1 MIRLDGVELRRGGTR
16 VLGDA
21 NLAIRRRWKVG
32 VVGANGAGKS
42 SLFALLLGEL
52 EPDRGEVELPA
63 GIAVATVAQ
72 EAPGGDVPLIDYV
85 VSGDPR
91 IAAIRARLAD
101 AGARGDAA
109 AEAAAHAD
117 LEAVHGYAAEAA
129 ASRVLRGLGF
139 APDDG
144 PRRLDT
150 LSGGWRMRAALAR
163 TLVTP
168 SDLLLLDEPTNHLD
182 LDAVVWLEGWLRRYA
197 GTLLLISHD
206 REFLDPVVDH
216 VALVIGGRIS
226 LYTGNYSAFER
237 LRAVEIAHSRRAA
250 DRQRRERARVQ
261 AFVDRFRYKASKA
274 RQAQSRLKALE
285 RMQAVAPVPVER
297 RFAFEFLEPERSPR
311 PVVKLEAASFGYG
324 GPHVLHEV
332 SMALA
337 PGDRVALLGANGMGK
352 STLMRGMAG
361 RIAPGAGAVE
371 RSPDAKVGY
380 FAQHRLDQL
389 DPHRTPLELA
399 RAAAP
404 GMREQ
409 EMRDFLGGF
418 GFGAAPA
425 TSHVAPLSGGEKTR
439 LALALL
445 VLERP
450 NLLLLD
456 EPTNH
461 LDLDMRQ
468 ALALALQSYSGA
480 LVLVSHDR
488 HLLRLVS
495 DSLWL
500 VAGARAAPFE
510 GDLDD
515 YRRWLSERPAVMF
528 VRDEAA
534 GSRPS
539 GTVSAGGPG
548 MAAGSP
554 PSGTVAT
561 GGAGMAAG
569 SPPSGTVATGGA
581 GTAAGS
587 RPSGTVSAGGPGM
600 AAGSPPSGTVATGG
614 AGMAVRAAGECLPP
628 PGADPFGGPP
638 LTGDPRSG
646 RVTPSGAA
654 TAPDRRER
662 RRLAAAERRRI
673 APLRREIDSLER
685 RLAALGEE
693 RASIEATL
701 ADAAVYDEAQ
711 RTWLRGLLVRRG
723 RLDAEIAEVESLWLE
738 KSEQLDAVHGSAA
751 GPPPGAE
758 QHGRDDQM

>member
-1 MIRLDGVELRRGGTR
+1 MIRLDGVELRRGGAR

-216 VALVIGGRIS
+216 VALVIDGRVS

-324 GPHVLHEV
+324 GHTVLHEV

-337 PGDRVALLGANGMGK
+337 PGDRVALLGANGTGK
-352 STLMRGMAG
+352 STLMRGIAG

-371 RSPDAKVGY
+371 RSPDAKIGY

-404 GMREQ
+404 GVREQ

-468 ALALALQSYSGA
+468 SLALALQSYSGA

-500 VAGARAAPFE
+500 VAGARTAPFE

-515 YRRWLSERPAVMF
+515 YRRWLSERPAAARS
-528 VRDEAA
+528 RDMAA

-539 GTVSAGGPG
+539 GTEAESGSDKMAGSRLSDTVAGGGRDKMAGSSPSDTV
-548 MAAGSP
+548 AAGSP
-554 PSGTVAT
+554 DTVKESRSPDVVAT
-561 GGAGMAAG
+561 GGR
-569 SPPSGTVATGGA
+569 GT
-581 GTAAGS
+581 TA
-587 RPSGTVSAGGPGM
+587 RAGGERLPP
-600 AAGSPPSGTVATGG
+600 AGADLLDGP
-614 AGMAVRAAGECLPP
+614 PP
-628 PGADPFGGPP
+628 PGES
-638 LTGDPRSG
+638 RSG
-646 RVTPSGAA
+646 GMTPADAA
-654 TAPDRRER
+654 APDRRER
-662 RRLAAAERRRI
+662 RRLAAEERRRI
-673 APLRREIDSLER
+673 APLRREIDLLER

-701 ADAAVYDEAQ
+701 ADTAVYDEAQ
-711 RTWLRGLLVRRG
+711 RPWLRGLLVRRG
-723 RLDAEIAEVESLWLE
+723 QLDAEIAEVESLWLE

-751 GPPPGAE
+751 EPPPGAE
-758 QHGRDDQM
+758 QYGRDDQM

>member
-1 MIRLDGVELRRGGTR
+1 MIRLDGVELRRGGAR

-21 NLAIRRRWKVG
+21 SLVVRRRWKVG

-42 SLFALLLGEL
+42 SLLALLLGEL
-52 EPDRGEVELPA
+52 DPDRGEVELPA

-72 EAPGGDVPLIDYV
+72 EAPGGDIPLIDYV

-297 RFAFEFLEPERSPR
+297 RFAFEFIEPERSPR
-311 PVVKLEAASFGYG
+311 PVVKLEAASFGYCG
-324 GPHVLHEV
+324 RPVLHEV

-337 PGDRVALLGANGMGK
+337 PGDRVALLGANGAGK
-352 STLMRGMAG
+352 STLMRGIAG

-371 RSPDAKVGY
+371 RSPYTKVGY

-404 GMREQ
+404 GVREQ

-425 TSHVAPLSGGEKTR
+425 TSRVAPLSGGEKTR

-468 ALALALQSYSGA
+468 ALALALQSFSGA

-500 VAGARAAPFE
+500 VADGCAAPFE

-515 YRRWLSERPAVMF
+515 YRRWLSERPAAARG
-528 VRDEAA
+528 RDMAT

-539 GTVSAGGPG
+539 GTEAESGSDKASGSSLSDTVAGGGPDTVKESR
-548 MAAGSP
+548 SP
-554 PSGTVAT
+554 DMVAT
-561 GGAGMAAG
+561 VGR
-569 SPPSGTVATGGA
+569 
-581 GTAAGS
+581 GTAA
-587 RPSGTVSAGGPGM
+587 RAGGERL
-600 AAGSPPSGTVATGG
+600 PPVG
-614 AGMAVRAAGECLPP
+614 ADLLDGPPP
-628 PGADPFGGPP
+628 PGES
-638 LTGDPRSG
+638 RSG
-646 RVTPSGAA
+646 GVTPADAA
-654 TAPDRRER
+654 APDRRER
-662 RRLAAAERRRI
+662 RRLAAEERRRI
-673 APLRREIDSLER
+673 APLRREIDLLER
-685 RLAALGEE
+685 RLATLEDE
-693 RASIEATL
+693 RTSIESAL
-701 ADAAVYDEAQ
+701 ADVTVYDDAQ
-711 RTWLRGLLVRRG
+711 RPRLCALLVRRG

-751 GPPPGAE
+751 GSPPGAE

>member
-1 MIRLDGVELRRGGTR
+1 MIRLDGVELRRGGAR

-21 NLAIRRRWKVG
+21 SLAIRRRWKVG

-42 SLFALLLGEL
+42 SLLALLLGEL

-63 GIAVATVAQ
+63 GIATATVAQ

-85 VSGDPR
+85 VCGDPR

-163 TLVTP
+163 TLAAP

-216 VALVIGGRIS
+216 VALVAGGRVS
-226 LYTGNYSAFER
+226 LYTGSYSAFER
-237 LRAVEIAHSRRAA
+237 LRAVELEHSRRAA
-250 DRQRRERARVQ
+250 DRQRRERARVR

-285 RMQAVAPVPVER
+285 RMEAVAPVPVER

-324 GPHVLHEV
+324 GHTVLHEV

-337 PGDRVALLGANGMGK
+337 PGDRVALLGANGAGK

-361 RIAPGAGAVE
+361 RLAPTAGAVE
-371 RSPDAKVGY
+371 RSPYTKVGY

-418 GFGAAPA
+418 GFGADPA
-425 TSHVAPLSGGEKTR
+425 TSRIAPLSGGEKTR

-445 VLERP
+445 ILERP

-468 ALALALQSYSGA
+468 SLALALQSYSGA

-500 VAGARAAPFE
+500 VAGGRAAPFG

-515 YRRWLSERPAVMF
+515 YRCWLSERPAAARG
-528 VRDEAA
+528 RDMMA
-534 GSRPS
+534 GPRPS
-539 GTVSAGGPG
+539 GTAAGGGPG
-548 MAAGSP
+548 KVSGSSPSDTVAAGGRDAAAGSCP
-554 PSGTVAT
+554 SSGTMTADGSGKGPGSSPSGTVAA
-561 GGAGMAAG
+561 GGRDEAEGLH
-569 SPPSGTVATGGA
+569 PSDTVAPGGWDK
-581 GTAAGS
+581 AA
-587 RPSGTVSAGGPGM
+587 
-600 AAGSPPSGTVATGG
+600 
-614 AGMAVRAAGECLPP
+614 RAAGERLPPAGTDPFDGPPP
-628 PGADPFGGPP
+628 PGE
-638 LTGDPRSG
+638 PRSG
-646 RVTPSGAA
+646 GVTPADA
-654 TAPDRRER
+654 TAAPDRRER
-662 RRLAAAERRRI
+662 RRLAAEERRRI
-673 APLRREIDSLER
+673 APLRREIDLLER
-685 RLAALGEE
+685 RLAALGDE
-693 RASIEATL
+693 RAFIESAL
-701 ADAAVYDEAQ
+701 ADAAVYDDAQ
-711 RTWLRGLLVRRG
+711 RPRLRTLLVRRG

-738 KSEQLDAVHGSAA
+738 RSEQLDAMRGLAVGASR
-751 GPPPGAE
+751 GAE
-758 QHGRDDQM
+758 

>member
-1 MIRLDGVELRRGGTR
+1 MIRLDGVELRRGGAR

-21 NLAIRRRWKVG
+21 SLAIRRRWKVG

-42 SLFALLLGEL
+42 SLLALLLGEL

-85 VSGDPR
+85 VCGDPR
-91 IAAIRARLAD
+91 IAAIRTRLAD

-163 TLVTP
+163 TLASP

-216 VALVIGGRIS
+216 VALVAGGRIS
-226 LYTGNYSAFER
+226 LYTGSYSAFER
-237 LRAVEIAHSRRAA
+237 LRAVELEHSRRAA
-250 DRQRRERARVQ
+250 DRQRRERARVR

-285 RMQAVAPVPVER
+285 RMEAVAPVPVER

-324 GPHVLHEV
+324 GHTVLREV

-337 PGDRVALLGANGMGK
+337 PGDRVALLGANGAGK

-361 RIAPGAGAVE
+361 RLAPTAGAVE
-371 RSPDAKVGY
+371 RSPYTKVGY

-418 GFGAAPA
+418 GFGADPA
-425 TSHVAPLSGGEKTR
+425 TSRVAPLSGGEKTR

-445 VLERP
+445 ILERP

-468 ALALALQSYSGA
+468 SLALALLSYSGA

-495 DSLWL
+495 DSLRL

-515 YRRWLSERPAVMF
+515 YRRWLSERPAAARG
-528 VRDEAA
+528 RDVAT
-534 GSRPS
+534 GPRPS
-539 GTVSAGGPG
+539 GTMMGGGPG
-548 MAAGSP
+548 KVPGSS
-554 PSGTVAT
+554 PSDTVAAC
-561 GGAGMAAG
+561 GPDVMAGVR
-569 SPPSGTVATGGA
+569 PSDTVAPGGRDK
-581 GTAAGS
+581 AA
-587 RPSGTVSAGGPGM
+587 
-600 AAGSPPSGTVATGG
+600 
-614 AGMAVRAAGECLPP
+614 RAAGERPP
-628 PGADPFGGPP
+628 PAGTDPFDGPSP
-638 LTGDPRSG
+638 PGEPRSG
-646 RVTPSGAA
+646 GVTQAGAA
-654 TAPDRRER
+654 APDRRER
-662 RRLAAAERRRI
+662 RRLAAEERRRI
-673 APLRREIDSLER
+673 APLRREVDSLER
-685 RLAALGEE
+685 RLAALGDE
-693 RASIEATL
+693 RTSIESAL
-701 ADAAVYDEAQ
+701 ADAAVYDDAQ
-711 RTWLRGLLVRRG
+711 RPRLRALLVRRG
-723 RLDAEIAEVESLWLE
+723 RLDTEIAEAESLWLE
-738 KSEQLDAVHGSAA
+738 RSGQLDAMRGL
-751 GPPPGAE
+751 GKTTIRE
-758 QHGRDDQM
+758 

>member
-1 MIRLDGVELRRGGTR
+1 MIRLDGVELRRGGAR

-21 NLAIRRRWKVG
+21 SLVVRRRWKVG

-42 SLFALLLGEL
+42 SLLALLLGEL

-63 GIAVATVAQ
+63 GVTVATVAQ
-72 EAPGGDVPLIDYV
+72 EAPGGDIPLIDYV
-85 VSGDPR
+85 VCGDPR

-117 LEAVHGYAAEAA
+117 LEAVHGYAAEAGA
-129 ASRVLRGLGF
+129 NRILRGLGF

-163 TLVTP
+163 TLAAP

-216 VALVIGGRIS
+216 VALVAGGRIA
-226 LYTGNYSAFER
+226 LYTGDYSAFER
-237 LRAVEIAHSRRAA
+237 LRAVEIEHSRRAA
-250 DRQRRERARVQ
+250 DRQRRERARIQ

-274 RQAQSRLKALE
+274 RQAQSRIKALE
-285 RMQAVAPVPVER
+285 RMRAVAPVPVER
-297 RFAFEFLEPERSPR
+297 RFAFDFLEPERSPR

-324 GPHVLHEV
+324 GHPVLREV
-332 SMALA
+332 SMTLA
-337 PGDRVALLGANGMGK
+337 PGDRVALLGANGTGK
-352 STLMRGMAG
+352 STLMRGVAG

-371 RSPDAKVGY
+371 RSPDAKIGY

-425 TSHVAPLSGGEKTR
+425 TSRIAPLSGGEKTR

-500 VAGARAAPFE
+500 VAGARAAPFA

-515 YRRWLSERPAVMF
+515 YRRWLSERPSG
-528 VRDEAA
+528 EPQLPA
-534 GSRPS
+534 GSRSSAETRSIAES
-539 GTVSAGGPG
+539 GSPAE
-548 MAAGSP
+548 P
-554 PSGTVAT
+554 PSG
-561 GGAGMAAG
+561 GKPAAPDRPG
-569 SPPSGTVATGGA
+569 RRPP
-581 GTAAGS
+581 AGS
-587 RPSGTVSAGGPGM
+587 RSPAGARLGGE
-600 AAGSPPSGTVATGG
+600 AAS
-614 AGMAVRAAGECLPP
+614 
-628 PGADPFGGPP
+628 
-638 LTGDPRSG
+638 
-646 RVTPSGAA
+646 
-654 TAPDRRER
+654 PDRRER

-673 APLRREIDSLER
+673 APLRRELESLER
-685 RLAALGEE
+685 RLATLADE
-693 RASIEATL
+693 RASIESTL
-701 ADAAVYDEAQ
+701 ADGAVYGDAE
-711 RTWLRGLLVRRG
+711 RPRLRALLVRRG
-723 RLDAEIAEVESLWLE
+723 RLDAEIADAESLWLE
-738 KSEQLDAVHGSAA
+738 KSEQLDAMHGPAA
-751 GPPPGAE
+751 GEPPGASPRE
-758 QHGRDDQM
+758 SRGAE

>member
-1 MIRLDGVELRRGGTR
+1 M
-16 VLGDA
+16 LGDA
-21 NLAIRRRWKVG
+21 SLVVRRRWKVG

-42 SLFALLLGEL
+42 SLLALLLGEL

-63 GIAVATVAQ
+63 GVTVATVAQ

-85 VSGDPR
+85 VCGDPR

-129 ASRVLRGLGF
+129 ANRILRGLGF

-163 TLVTP
+163 TLAAP

-216 VALVIGGRIS
+216 VALVAGGRIA
-226 LYTGNYSAFER
+226 LYTGDYSAFER
-237 LRAVEIAHSRRAA
+237 LRAVEIEHSRRAA
-250 DRQRRERARVQ
+250 DRQRRERARIQ

-285 RMQAVAPVPVER
+285 RMRAVAPVPVER
-297 RFAFEFLEPERSPR
+297 RFVFDFLEPERSPR
-311 PVVKLEAASFGYG
+311 PVVKLEGASFGYG
-324 GPHVLHEV
+324 GHPVLREV

-337 PGDRVALLGANGMGK
+337 PGDRVALLGANGAGK
-352 STLMRGMAG
+352 STLMRGVAG

-371 RSPDAKVGY
+371 RSPDAKIGY
-380 FAQHRLDQL
+380 FAQHRIDQL

-404 GMREQ
+404 RMREQ

-418 GFGAAPA
+418 GFGAVPA
-425 TSHVAPLSGGEKTR
+425 TSRIAPLSGGEKTR

-500 VAGARAAPFE
+500 VAGARAAPFA

-515 YRRWLSERPAVMF
+515 YRRWLAERPAAARG
-528 VRDEAA
+528 RDAAA

-539 GTVSAGGPG
+539 GTVAVGGSG
-548 MAAGSP
+548 KVAGSGP
-554 PSGTVAT
+554 SDTVAASGPDKVGVSRSSGTVAA
-561 GGAGMAAG
+561 GAGA
-569 SPPSGTVATGGA
+569 
-581 GTAAGS
+581 
-587 RPSGTVSAGGPGM
+587 
-600 AAGSPPSGTVATGG
+600 
-614 AGMAVRAAGECLPP
+614 
-628 PGADPFGGPP
+628 
-638 LTGDPRSG
+638 
-646 RVTPSGAA
+646 
-654 TAPDRRER
+654 APDRRER
-662 RRLAAAERRRI
+662 RRLAAEERRRI

-701 ADAAVYDEAQ
+701 ADAAVYDDAERPRLHA
-711 RTWLRGLLVRRG
+711 LIVRRG
-723 RLDAEIAEVESLWLE
+723 RLHAEIAEVESLWLE
-738 KSEQLDAVHGSAA
+738 RSEQLDAMHGAT
-751 GPPPGAE
+751 PGAAPGME
-758 QHGRDDQM
+758 

>member
-1 MIRLDGVELRRGGTR
+1 MIRLDGVELRRGGAR

-21 NLAIRRRWKVG
+21 SLAIRRRWKVG

-42 SLFALLLGEL
+42 SLIALLLGEL
-52 EPDRGEVELPA
+52 EPDRGEVDLPA
-63 GIAVATVAQ
+63 GIAMATVAQ
-72 EAPGGDVPLIDYV
+72 EAPGGNVPLIDYV
-85 VSGDPR
+85 VCGDPR

-216 VALVIGGRIS
+216 VALVAGGRIS

-237 LRAVEIAHSRRAA
+237 LRTVELEHSRRAA
-250 DRQRRERARVQ
+250 DRQRRERARVR

-285 RMQAVAPVPVER
+285 RMEAVAPVPVER

-324 GPHVLHEV
+324 GHTVLHEV

-337 PGDRVALLGANGMGK
+337 PGDRVALLGANGAGK

-361 RIAPGAGAVE
+361 RLAPAAGTVE
-371 RSPDAKVGY
+371 RSSYTKVGY

-425 TSHVAPLSGGEKTR
+425 TSRIAPLSGGEKTR

-445 VLERP
+445 ILERP

-468 ALALALQSYSGA
+468 SLALALQSYSGA

-495 DSLWL
+495 DSLRL
-500 VAGARAAPFE
+500 VANARAEPFE

-515 YRRWLSERPAVMF
+515 YRRWLSERPAAARS
-528 VRDEAA
+528 RDVAA

-539 GTVSAGGPG
+539 GTAAGGGPG
-548 MAAGSP
+548 KVSGSS
-554 PSGTVAT
+554 PSDTVAAC
-561 GGAGMAAG
+561 GPDVMAGVR
-569 SPPSGTVATGGA
+569 PSDTVAPGGR
-581 GTAAGS
+581 GKAA
-587 RPSGTVSAGGPGM
+587 
-600 AAGSPPSGTVATGG
+600 
-614 AGMAVRAAGECLPP
+614 RAAGERPSPAGTDPFDGPSP
-628 PGADPFGGPP
+628 PGE
-638 LTGDPRSG
+638 PRSG
-646 RVTPSGAA
+646 GVTPTGAA
-654 TAPDRRER
+654 APDRRER
-662 RRLAAAERRRI
+662 RRLAAEERRRI
-673 APLRREIDSLER
+673 APLRREVDSLER
-685 RLAALGEE
+685 RLAALGDE
-693 RASIEATL
+693 RASIESAL
-701 ADAAVYDEAQ
+701 ADAAVYDDAQ
-711 RTWLRGLLVRRG
+711 RPRLRALLVRRG
-723 RLDAEIAEVESLWLE
+723 RLDAEIAEAESLWLE
-738 KSEQLDAVHGSAA
+738 RSGQLDAMRGLTA
-751 GPPPGAE
+751 GASRGTE
-758 QHGRDDQM
+758 

>member
-1 MIRLDGVELRRGGTR
+1 MIRLDGVELRRGGAR

-21 NLAIRRRWKVG
+21 SLAIRRRWKVG

-42 SLFALLLGEL
+42 SLLALLLGEL

-85 VSGDPR
+85 VCGDPR

-163 TLVTP
+163 TLASP

-216 VALVIGGRIS
+216 VALVAGGRIS
-226 LYTGNYSAFER
+226 LYTGSYSAFER
-237 LRAVEIAHSRRAA
+237 LRAVELEHSRRAA
-250 DRQRRERARVQ
+250 DRQRRERARVR

-285 RMQAVAPVPVER
+285 RMEAVAPVPVER

-324 GPHVLHEV
+324 GHTVLREV

-337 PGDRVALLGANGMGK
+337 PGDRVALLGANGAGK

-361 RIAPGAGAVE
+361 RLAPAAGAVE
-371 RSPDAKVGY
+371 RSPYTKVGY

-418 GFGAAPA
+418 GFGADAGDEPRRAAVRRREDPPRAGAADPGASQPAPPRRA
-425 TSHVAPLSGGEKTR
+425 DEPSRPRHAPIPRAGVAVVLRRARPGLPRPPPVAAGERFPPARRGRARRALRGRSRRLPALAVGASRGGAQPGRGGGITSFGHGGGGRPGQGVGIEPFGHGGGGRSGHVMAGVRPSDTVAPGGRDK
-439 LALALL
+439 
-445 VLERP
+445 
-450 NLLLLD
+450 
-456 EPTNH
+456 
-461 LDLDMRQ
+461 
-468 ALALALQSYSGA
+468 
-480 LVLVSHDR
+480 
-488 HLLRLVS
+488 
-495 DSLWL
+495 
-500 VAGARAAPFE
+500 AA
-510 GDLDD
+510 
-515 YRRWLSERPAVMF
+515 
-528 VRDEAA
+528 
-534 GSRPS
+534 
-539 GTVSAGGPG
+539 
-548 MAAGSP
+548 
-554 PSGTVAT
+554 
-561 GGAGMAAG
+561 
-569 SPPSGTVATGGA
+569 
-581 GTAAGS
+581 
-587 RPSGTVSAGGPGM
+587 
-600 AAGSPPSGTVATGG
+600 
-614 AGMAVRAAGECLPP
+614 RAAGERPSPAGTDPFDGPSP
-628 PGADPFGGPP
+628 PGGS
-638 LTGDPRSG
+638 RSG
-646 RVTPSGAA
+646 GVTPAGAA
-654 TAPDRRER
+654 APDRRER
-662 RRLAAAERRRI
+662 RRLAAEERRRI
-673 APLRREIDSLER
+673 APLRREVDSLER
-685 RLAALGEE
+685 RLAALGDE
-693 RASIEATL
+693 RASIESAL
-701 ADAAVYDEAQ
+701 ADAAVYDDAQ
-711 RTWLRGLLVRRG
+711 RPRLRALLVRRG
-723 RLDAEIAEVESLWLE
+723 RLDAEIAEAESLWLE
-738 KSEQLDAVHGSAA
+738 RSGQLDAMRGL
-751 GPPPGAE
+751 GKTTIRE
-758 QHGRDDQM
+758 

>member
-1 MIRLDGVELRRGGTR
+1 MIRLDGVELRRGGAR

-21 NLAIRRRWKVG
+21 SLVVRRRWKVG

-42 SLFALLLGEL
+42 SLLALLLGEL

-63 GIAVATVAQ
+63 EVTVATVAQ

-85 VSGDPR
+85 VCGDPR
-91 IAAIRARLAD
+91 IAAIRTRLAD

-109 AEAAAHAD
+109 AEAAAHAE
-117 LEAVHGYAAEAA
+117 LEAVHGYAAEAGA
-129 ASRVLRGLGF
+129 NRILRGLGF

-144 PRRLDT
+144 PRPLDT

-163 TLVTP
+163 TLAAP

-216 VALVIGGRIS
+216 VALVAGGRIA
-226 LYTGNYSAFER
+226 LYTGDYSAFER
-237 LRAVEIAHSRRAA
+237 LRAVEIEHSRRAA
-250 DRQRRERARVQ
+250 DRRRRERARIQ

-285 RMQAVAPVPVER
+285 RMRAVAPVPVER
-297 RFAFEFLEPERSPR
+297 RFAFDFLEPERSPR

-324 GPHVLHEV
+324 GHPVLREV

-337 PGDRVALLGANGMGK
+337 PGDRVALLGANGTGK
-352 STLMRGMAG
+352 STLMRGVAG

-371 RSPDAKVGY
+371 RSPDAKIGY

-425 TSHVAPLSGGEKTR
+425 TSRIAPLSGGEKTR

-500 VAGARAAPFE
+500 VADAGAAPFE

-515 YRRWLSERPAVMF
+515 YRRWLSERPSAARG
-528 VRDEAA
+528 RDATARGRDAA
-534 GSRPS
+534 SGSRPS
-539 GTVSAGGPG
+539 GTVAVDGRDKV
-548 MAAGSP
+548 AGSGP
-554 PSGTVAT
+554 SDTVAASGPDKVGVSRSSGTVAA
-561 GGAGMAAG
+561 GAGA
-569 SPPSGTVATGGA
+569 
-581 GTAAGS
+581 
-587 RPSGTVSAGGPGM
+587 
-600 AAGSPPSGTVATGG
+600 
-614 AGMAVRAAGECLPP
+614 
-628 PGADPFGGPP
+628 
-638 LTGDPRSG
+638 
-646 RVTPSGAA
+646 
-654 TAPDRRER
+654 APDRRER
-662 RRLAAAERRRI
+662 RRLAAEERRRI

-701 ADAAVYDEAQ
+701 ADAAVYDDAERPRLHA
-711 RTWLRGLLVRRG
+711 LIVRRG
-723 RLDAEIAEVESLWLE
+723 RLHAEIAEVESLWLE
-738 KSEQLDAVHGSAA
+738 RSEQLDAMHG
-751 GPPPGAE
+751 PTPGAASGME
-758 QHGRDDQM
+758 

>member
-1 MIRLDGVELRRGGTR
+1 MIRLDGVELRRGGAR

-21 NLAIRRRWKVG
+21 SLVVRRGWKVG

-42 SLFALLLGEL
+42 SLLSLLFGEL

-63 GIAVATVAQ
+63 AITVATVAQ
-72 EAPGGDVPLIDYV
+72 ETPGGDVPLIDYV

-91 IAAIRARLAD
+91 IAAVRARLAD

-129 ASRVLRGLGF
+129 ANRILRGLGF

-144 PRRLDT
+144 PRRLDI

-216 VALVIGGRIS
+216 VALVSGGRIS

-237 LRAVEIAHSRRAA
+237 LRAVEIEQSRRAA

-285 RMQAVAPVPVER
+285 RMQAVAPVPVQT
-297 RFAFEFLEPERSPR
+297 RFTFGFLEPERSPR
-311 PVVKLEAASFGYG
+311 PVVKLEVASFGYG
-324 GPHVLHEV
+324 GQAVLREV
-332 SMALA
+332 SMTLA
-337 PGDRVALLGANGMGK
+337 PGDRVALLGANGAGK
-352 STLMRGMAG
+352 STLMRGVAG
-361 RIAPGAGAVE
+361 RIAPCAGTVE
-371 RSPDAKVGY
+371 RSPHAKIGY
-380 FAQHRLDQL
+380 FAQHRIEQL
-389 DPHRTPLELA
+389 DPNRTPLELA
-399 RAAAP
+399 RATAP

-409 EMRDFLGGF
+409 GIRDFLGGF

-425 TSHVAPLSGGEKTR
+425 TSPVAPLSGGEKTR

-445 VLERP
+445 ILERP

-468 ALALALQSYSGA
+468 ALALALQSFSGA

-488 HLLRLVS
+488 HLLRLAS

-500 VAGARAAPFE
+500 VANAGAAPFE

-515 YRRWLSERPAVMF
+515 YRGWLSEPPAAARSSGKSRF
-528 VRDEAA
+528 PGKPRCPCEPQSSGEAR
-534 GSRPS
+534 SVFEPRL
-539 GTVSAGGPG
+539 
-548 MAAGSP
+548 
-554 PSGTVAT
+554 
-561 GGAGMAAG
+561 GGAAA
-569 SPPSGTVATGGA
+569 S
-581 GTAAGS
+581 
-587 RPSGTVSAGGPGM
+587 
-600 AAGSPPSGTVATGG
+600 
-614 AGMAVRAAGECLPP
+614 
-628 PGADPFGGPP
+628 
-638 LTGDPRSG
+638 
-646 RVTPSGAA
+646 
-654 TAPDRRER
+654 PDRRER

-673 APLRREIDSLER
+673 APLRRELDSLER
-685 RLAALGEE
+685 KLATLGDE
-693 RASIEATL
+693 RASIESAL
-701 ADAAVYDEAQ
+701 ANGAVYDETHRPQ
-711 RTWLRGLLVRRG
+711 LRALLVRRG
-723 RLDAEIAEVESLWLE
+723 RLEAEIADAESLWLE
-738 KSEQLDAVHGSAA
+738 KSEQLDAMHGPS
-751 GPPPGAE
+751 PGHRVNAS
-758 QHGRDDQM
+758 RKAND

>member
-1 MIRLDGVELRRGGTR
+1 MIRLDGVELRRGGAR

-21 NLAIRRRWKVG
+21 SLVVRRRWKVG

-42 SLFALLLGEL
+42 SLLALLLGEL

-63 GIAVATVAQ
+63 AITVATVAQ
-72 EAPGGDVPLIDYV
+72 ETPGGDVPLIDYV
-85 VSGDPR
+85 VCGDPR
-91 IAAIRARLAD
+91 IAAIHARLAD

-129 ASRVLRGLGF
+129 ANRILRGLGF

-144 PRRLDT
+144 LRPLDT

-216 VALVIGGRIS
+216 VALVAGGRIA
-226 LYTGNYSAFER
+226 LYTGDYSAFER
-237 LRAVEIAHSRRAA
+237 LRAIEIEHSRRAA
-250 DRQRRERARVQ
+250 DRQRRERARIQ

-285 RMQAVAPVPVER
+285 RMRAVAPVPVER
-297 RFAFEFLEPERSPR
+297 RFAFDFLEPERSPR
-311 PVVKLEAASFGYG
+311 PVVKLEGASFGYG
-324 GPHVLHEV
+324 GHPVLREV

-337 PGDRVALLGANGMGK
+337 PGDRVALLGANGTGK
-352 STLMRGMAG
+352 STLMRGIAG
-361 RIAPGAGAVE
+361 RVAPGTGAVE
-371 RSPDAKVGY
+371 RSPDAKIGY

-418 GFGAAPA
+418 GFGAVPA
-425 TSHVAPLSGGEKTR
+425 TSRIAPLSGGEKTR

-461 LDLDMRQ
+461 LDLDMSQ

-500 VAGARAAPFE
+500 VAGARAAPFA

-515 YRRWLSERPAVMF
+515 YRRWLSERPAAARG
-528 VRDEAA
+528 RDAAA

-539 GTVSAGGPG
+539 GTVAVGGSDKV
-548 MAAGSP
+548 AGSGP
-554 PSGTVAT
+554 SDTVAASGPDKVGVSRSSGTVA
-561 GGAGMAAG
+561 A
-569 SPPSGTVATGGA
+569 
-581 GTAAGS
+581 
-587 RPSGTVSAGGPGM
+587 SAG
-600 AAGSPPSGTVATGG
+600 A
-614 AGMAVRAAGECLPP
+614 
-628 PGADPFGGPP
+628 
-638 LTGDPRSG
+638 
-646 RVTPSGAA
+646 
-654 TAPDRRER
+654 APDRRER
-662 RRLAAAERRRI
+662 RRLAAEERRRI
-673 APLRREIDSLER
+673 APLRREIDSLEC

-693 RASIEATL
+693 RALIEATL
-701 ADAAVYDEAQ
+701 ADAAVYDDAERPRLHA
-711 RTWLRGLLVRRG
+711 LIVRRG
-723 RLDAEIAEVESLWLE
+723 RLHAEIAEVESLWLE
-738 KSEQLDAVHGSAA
+738 RSEQLDAMHG
-751 GPPPGAE
+751 PTPGAASGME
-758 QHGRDDQM
+758 

>member
-1 MIRLDGVELRRGGTR
+1 MIRLDGVELRRGGAR

-21 NLAIRRRWKVG
+21 SLVVRRRWKVG

-42 SLFALLLGEL
+42 SLLALLLGEL

-63 GIAVATVAQ
+63 VITVATVAQ
-72 EAPGGDVPLIDYV
+72 EAPGGDVPLIDHV
-85 VSGDPR
+85 VCGDPR

-117 LEAVHGYAAEAA
+117 LEAVHGYAAEAGA
-129 ASRVLRGLGF
+129 NRILRGLGF

-144 PRRLDT
+144 PRPLDT

-163 TLVTP
+163 TLAVP

-216 VALVIGGRIS
+216 VALVAGGRIA
-226 LYTGNYSAFER
+226 LYTGDYSAFER
-237 LRAVEIAHSRRAA
+237 LRAVEIEHSRRAA
-250 DRQRRERARVQ
+250 DRQRRERARIQ

-285 RMQAVAPVPVER
+285 RMRAVAPVPVER
-297 RFAFEFLEPERSPR
+297 RFVFDFLEPERSPR

-324 GPHVLHEV
+324 GHPVLREV
-332 SMALA
+332 SMTLA
-337 PGDRVALLGANGMGK
+337 PGDRVALLGANGTGK
-352 STLMRGMAG
+352 STLMRGVAG

-371 RSPDAKVGY
+371 RSPDAKIGY

-425 TSHVAPLSGGEKTR
+425 TSRIAPLSGGEKTR

-500 VAGARAAPFE
+500 VAGARAAPFA

-515 YRRWLSERPAVMF
+515 YRRWLSERSAAARG
-528 VRDEAA
+528 RDAA
-534 GSRPS
+534 SESRPS
-539 GTVSAGGPG
+539 GTVAVGGSG
-548 MAAGSP
+548 KVAGSGP
-554 PSGTVAT
+554 SDTVAASGPDKVGVSRSSGTVAA
-561 GGAGMAAG
+561 GAGA
-569 SPPSGTVATGGA
+569 
-581 GTAAGS
+581 
-587 RPSGTVSAGGPGM
+587 
-600 AAGSPPSGTVATGG
+600 
-614 AGMAVRAAGECLPP
+614 
-628 PGADPFGGPP
+628 
-638 LTGDPRSG
+638 
-646 RVTPSGAA
+646 
-654 TAPDRRER
+654 APDRRER
-662 RRLAAAERRRI
+662 RRLAAEERRRI

-701 ADAAVYDEAQ
+701 ADAAVYDDAERPRLHA
-711 RTWLRGLLVRRG
+711 LIVRRG
-723 RLDAEIAEVESLWLE
+723 RLHAEIAEVESLWLE
-738 KSEQLDAVHGSAA
+738 RSEQLDAMHG
-751 GPPPGAE
+751 PTPGAAPGME
-758 QHGRDDQM
+758 

>member
-1 MIRLDGVELRRGGTR
+1 MIRLDGVELRRGGAR

-21 NLAIRRRWKVG
+21 SLVVRRRWKVG

-42 SLFALLLGEL
+42 SLLALLLGEL

-63 GIAVATVAQ
+63 GVTVATVAQ

-85 VSGDPR
+85 VCGDPR

-117 LEAVHGYAAEAA
+117 LEAVHGYAAEAGA
-129 ASRVLRGLGF
+129 NRILRGLGF

-163 TLVTP
+163 TLATP

-216 VALVIGGRIS
+216 VALVAGGRIA
-226 LYTGNYSAFER
+226 LYTGDYSAFER
-237 LRAVEIAHSRRAA
+237 LRAVEIEHSRRAA
-250 DRQRRERARVQ
+250 DRQRRERARIQ

-285 RMQAVAPVPVER
+285 RMRAVAPVPVER
-297 RFAFEFLEPERSPR
+297 RFVFDFLEPERSPR

-324 GPHVLHEV
+324 GHPVLREV
-332 SMALA
+332 SMTLA
-337 PGDRVALLGANGMGK
+337 PGDRVALLGANGTGK
-352 STLMRGMAG
+352 STLMRGVAG

-371 RSPDAKVGY
+371 RSPDAKIGY

-399 RAAAP
+399 RAAAS

-418 GFGAAPA
+418 GFGAVPA
-425 TSHVAPLSGGEKTR
+425 TSRIAPLSGGEKTR

-500 VAGARAAPFE
+500 VAGARAAPFA

-515 YRRWLSERPAVMF
+515 YRRWLSERSAAARG
-528 VRDEAA
+528 RDAA
-534 GSRPS
+534 SESRPS
-539 GTVSAGGPG
+539 GTVAVGGSDKV
-548 MAAGSP
+548 AGSGP
-554 PSGTVAT
+554 SDTVAASGPDKVGVSRSSGTVAA
-561 GGAGMAAG
+561 GAGAA
-569 SPPSGTVATGGA
+569 
-581 GTAAGS
+581 
-587 RPSGTVSAGGPGM
+587 
-600 AAGSPPSGTVATGG
+600 
-614 AGMAVRAAGECLPP
+614 L
-628 PGADPFGGPP
+628 
-638 LTGDPRSG
+638 
-646 RVTPSGAA
+646 
-654 TAPDRRER
+654 DRRER
-662 RRLAAAERRRI
+662 RRLAAEERRRI

-701 ADAAVYDEAQ
+701 ADAAVYDDAERPRLHA
-711 RTWLRGLLVRRG
+711 LIVRRG
-723 RLDAEIAEVESLWLE
+723 RLHAEIAEVESLWLE
-738 KSEQLDAVHGSAA
+738 RSEQLDAMHG
-751 GPPPGAE
+751 PTPGAAPGME
-758 QHGRDDQM
+758 

>member
-1 MIRLDGVELRRGGTR
+1 MIRLDGVELRRGGAR

-21 NLAIRRRWKVG
+21 SLAIRRRWKVG

-42 SLFALLLGEL
+42 SLLALLLGEL
-52 EPDRGEVELPA
+52 EPDRGEVDLPA
-63 GIAVATVAQ
+63 GIAMATVAQ

-85 VSGDPR
+85 VCGDPR

-129 ASRVLRGLGF
+129 ASRVLHGLGF

-216 VALVIGGRIS
+216 VALVAGGRIS
-226 LYTGNYSAFER
+226 LYTGNYSAFEG
-237 LRAVEIAHSRRAA
+237 LRAVELEHSRRAA

-285 RMQAVAPVPVER
+285 RMEAVAPVPVER
-297 RFAFEFLEPERSPR
+297 RFTFEFLEPERSPR

-324 GPHVLHEV
+324 GHTVLREV

-337 PGDRVALLGANGMGK
+337 PGDRVALLGANGAGK

-361 RIAPGAGAVE
+361 RLAPTAGAVE
-371 RSPDAKVGY
+371 RSPYTKVGY

-418 GFGAAPA
+418 GFGADPA
-425 TSHVAPLSGGEKTR
+425 TSRVAPLSGGEKTR

-445 VLERP
+445 ILERP

-468 ALALALQSYSGA
+468 SLALALQSYSGA

-495 DSLWL
+495 DSLRL

-515 YRRWLSERPAVMF
+515 YRRWLSERPAAARG
-528 VRDEAA
+528 RDVAA

-539 GTVSAGGPG
+539 GTAAGGGPGKVSGSSPSDTVAAGGPG
-548 MAAGSP
+548 TMAGIRPSDTVAAG
-554 PSGTVAT
+554 GRGKAEE
-561 GGAGMAAG
+561 
-569 SPPSGTVATGGA
+569 
-581 GTAAGS
+581 S
-587 RPSGTVSAGGPGM
+587 RPSD
-600 AAGSPPSGTVATGG
+600 TVAPGG
-614 AGMAVRAAGECLPP
+614 RDKAARAAGERPSPAGTDPFDGPSP
-628 PGADPFGGPP
+628 PGE
-638 LTGDPRSG
+638 PRSG
-646 RVTPSGAA
+646 GVTPAGAA
-654 TAPDRRER
+654 APDRRER
-662 RRLAAAERRRI
+662 RRLAAEERRRI
-673 APLRREIDSLER
+673 APLRREVDSLER
-685 RLAALGEE
+685 RLAALGDE
-693 RASIEATL
+693 RASIESALT
-701 ADAAVYDEAQ
+701 DAAVYDDAQ
-711 RTWLRGLLVRRG
+711 RPRLRALLVRRG
-723 RLDAEIAEVESLWLE
+723 RLDAEIAEAESLWLE
-738 KSEQLDAVHGSAA
+738 RSGQLDAMRGLTVGASR
-751 GPPPGAE
+751 GAE
-758 QHGRDDQM
+758 

>member
-1 MIRLDGVELRRGGTR
+1 MIRLDGVELRRGGAR

-21 NLAIRRRWKVG
+21 SLVVRRRWKVG

-42 SLFALLLGEL
+42 SLLALLLGEL

-63 GIAVATVAQ
+63 GVTVATVAQ

-85 VSGDPR
+85 VCGDPR

-129 ASRVLRGLGF
+129 ANRILRGLGF

-163 TLVTP
+163 TLAAP

-216 VALVIGGRIS
+216 VALVAGGRIA
-226 LYTGNYSAFER
+226 LYTGDYSAFER
-237 LRAVEIAHSRRAA
+237 LRAVEIEHSRRAA
-250 DRQRRERARVQ
+250 DRQRRERARIQ

-285 RMQAVAPVPVER
+285 RMRAVAPVPVER
-297 RFAFEFLEPERSPR
+297 RFVFDFLEPERSPR
-311 PVVKLEAASFGYG
+311 PVVKLEGASFGYG
-324 GPHVLHEV
+324 GHPVLREV
-332 SMALA
+332 SMTLA
-337 PGDRVALLGANGMGK
+337 PGDRVALLGANGTGK
-352 STLMRGMAG
+352 STLMRGVAG

-371 RSPDAKVGY
+371 RSPDAKIGY

-425 TSHVAPLSGGEKTR
+425 TSRIAPLSGGEKTR

-500 VAGARAAPFE
+500 VAGARAAPFA

-515 YRRWLSERPAVMF
+515 YRRWLSERPA
-528 VRDEAA
+528 AA

-539 GTVSAGGPG
+539 GTVAVGGSG
-548 MAAGSP
+548 KVAGSGP
-554 PSGTVAT
+554 SDTVVASGPDRVGESRSSGTVAA
-561 GGAGMAAG
+561 GAGA
-569 SPPSGTVATGGA
+569 
-581 GTAAGS
+581 
-587 RPSGTVSAGGPGM
+587 
-600 AAGSPPSGTVATGG
+600 
-614 AGMAVRAAGECLPP
+614 
-628 PGADPFGGPP
+628 
-638 LTGDPRSG
+638 
-646 RVTPSGAA
+646 
-654 TAPDRRER
+654 APDRRER
-662 RRLAAAERRRI
+662 RRLAAEERRRI

-685 RLAALGEE
+685 RLVALGEE

-701 ADAAVYDEAQ
+701 ADAAVYDDAERPRLHA
-711 RTWLRGLLVRRG
+711 LIVRRG
-723 RLDAEIAEVESLWLE
+723 RLHAEIAEVESLWLE
-738 KSEQLDAVHGSAA
+738 RSEQLDAMHG
-751 GPPPGAE
+751 PTPGAAPGME
-758 QHGRDDQM
+758 

>member
-1 MIRLDGVELRRGGTR
+1 MIRLDGVELRRGGAR

-21 NLAIRRRWKVG
+21 SLVVRRRWKVG

-42 SLFALLLGEL
+42 SLLALLLGEL

-63 GIAVATVAQ
+63 GVTVATVAQ

-85 VSGDPR
+85 VCGDPR

-117 LEAVHGYAAEAA
+117 LEAVHGYAAEAGA
-129 ASRVLRGLGF
+129 NRILRGLGF

-163 TLVTP
+163 TLAAP

-216 VALVIGGRIS
+216 VALVAGGRIA
-226 LYTGNYSAFER
+226 LYTGDYSAFER
-237 LRAVEIAHSRRAA
+237 LRAVEIEHSRRAA
-250 DRQRRERARVQ
+250 DRQRRERARIQ

-285 RMQAVAPVPVER
+285 RMRAVAPVPVER
-297 RFAFEFLEPERSPR
+297 RFAFDFLEPERSPR

-324 GPHVLHEV
+324 GHPVLREV
-332 SMALA
+332 SMTLA
-337 PGDRVALLGANGMGK
+337 PGDRVALLGANGTGK
-352 STLMRGMAG
+352 STLMRGIAG

-371 RSPDAKVGY
+371 RSPDAKIGY

-425 TSHVAPLSGGEKTR
+425 TSHIAPLSGGEKTR

-500 VAGARAAPFE
+500 VADARAAPFA

-515 YRRWLSERPAVMF
+515 YRRWLSERPAAARG
-528 VRDEAA
+528 RDAAA

-539 GTVSAGGPG
+539 GTVAVGGSDKV
-548 MAAGSP
+548 AGSGP
-554 PSGTVAT
+554 SDTVAASGPDKVGVSRSSGTVAA
-561 GGAGMAAG
+561 GAGA
-569 SPPSGTVATGGA
+569 
-581 GTAAGS
+581 
-587 RPSGTVSAGGPGM
+587 
-600 AAGSPPSGTVATGG
+600 
-614 AGMAVRAAGECLPP
+614 
-628 PGADPFGGPP
+628 
-638 LTGDPRSG
+638 
-646 RVTPSGAA
+646 
-654 TAPDRRER
+654 APDRRER
-662 RRLAAAERRRI
+662 RRLAAEERRRI

-701 ADAAVYDEAQ
+701 ADAAVYDDAERPRLHA
-711 RTWLRGLLVRRG
+711 LIVRRG
-723 RLDAEIAEVESLWLE
+723 RLHAEIAEVESLWLE
-738 KSEQLDAVHGSAA
+738 RSEQLDAMHGSTTGAA
-751 GPPPGAE
+751 PGME
-758 QHGRDDQM
+758 

>member
-1 MIRLDGVELRRGGTR
+1 MIRLDGVELRRGGAR

-21 NLAIRRRWKVG
+21 SLVVRRRWKVG

-42 SLFALLLGEL
+42 SLLALLLGEL

-63 GIAVATVAQ
+63 AITVATVAQ

-85 VSGDPR
+85 VCGDPR
-91 IAAIRARLAD
+91 IAAIRARLGD

-129 ASRVLRGLGF
+129 ANRILRGLGF

-163 TLVTP
+163 TLAAP

-216 VALVIGGRIS
+216 VALVAGGRIA
-226 LYTGNYSAFER
+226 LYTGDYSAFER
-237 LRAVEIAHSRRAA
+237 LRAVEIEHSRRAA
-250 DRQRRERARVQ
+250 DRQRRERARIQ

-285 RMQAVAPVPVER
+285 RMRAVAPVPVER
-297 RFAFEFLEPERSPR
+297 RFAFDFLEPERSPR
-311 PVVKLEAASFGYG
+311 PVVKLEGASFGYG
-324 GPHVLHEV
+324 GHPVLREV

-337 PGDRVALLGANGMGK
+337 PGDRVALLGANGTGK
-352 STLMRGMAG
+352 STLMRGVAG

-371 RSPDAKVGY
+371 RSPDAKIGY

-425 TSHVAPLSGGEKTR
+425 TSRIAPLSGGEKTR

-445 VLERP
+445 VLECP

-500 VAGARAAPFE
+500 VAGARAAPFA

-515 YRRWLSERPAVMF
+515 YRRWLSERPAAARG
-528 VRDEAA
+528 RDATARGRDAA
-534 GSRPS
+534 SGSRPS
-539 GTVSAGGPG
+539 GTVAVDGRDKV
-548 MAAGSP
+548 AGSG
-554 PSGTVAT
+554 PSDAVVAS
-561 GGAGMAAG
+561 G
-569 SPPSGTVATGGA
+569 SDRVEE
-581 GTAAGS
+581 S
-587 RPSGTVSAGGPGM
+587 RPSGTVAVDGRDKVAGSGPSDAVVASGPDRVEESRPSDTVAAGGRDKMGASRSSGM
-600 AAGSPPSGTVATGG
+600 VPA
-614 AGMAVRAAGECLPP
+614 
-628 PGADPFGGPP
+628 
-638 LTGDPRSG
+638 
-646 RVTPSGAA
+646 GAA

-662 RRLAAAERRRI
+662 RRRAAEERRRI

-685 RLAALGEE
+685 RLAALEDE
-693 RASIEATL
+693 RVSIETAL
-701 ADAAVYDEAQ
+701 VDAAVYDDAE
-711 RTWLRGLLVRRG
+711 RPRLRALLVRRG

-738 KSEQLDAVHGSAA
+738 RSGQLEAMRGLTAHGPTA
-751 GPPPGAE
+751 GSSRE
-758 QHGRDDQM
+758 TE

>member
-1 MIRLDGVELRRGGTR
+1 MIRLDGVELRRGGAR

-21 NLAIRRRWKVG
+21 SLVVRRRWKVG

-42 SLFALLLGEL
+42 SLLALLLGEL

-63 GIAVATVAQ
+63 AITVATVAQ

-85 VSGDPR
+85 VCGDPR

-117 LEAVHGYAAEAA
+117 LEAVHGYAAEAGA
-129 ASRVLRGLGF
+129 NRILRGLGF

-144 PRRLDT
+144 PRPLDT

-163 TLVTP
+163 TLAAP

-216 VALVIGGRIS
+216 VALVAGGRIA
-226 LYTGNYSAFER
+226 LYTGDYSAFER
-237 LRAVEIAHSRRAA
+237 LRAVEIEHSRRAA
-250 DRQRRERARVQ
+250 DRQRRERARIQ

-297 RFAFEFLEPERSPR
+297 RFAFDFLEPERSPR

-324 GPHVLHEV
+324 GHPVLREV
-332 SMALA
+332 SMTLA
-337 PGDRVALLGANGMGK
+337 PGDRVALLGANGTGK
-352 STLMRGMAG
+352 STLMRGVAG

-371 RSPDAKVGY
+371 RSPDAKIGY

-404 GMREQ
+404 GTREQ

-425 TSHVAPLSGGEKTR
+425 TSRIAPLSGGEKTR

-500 VAGARAAPFE
+500 VAGARAAPFA

-515 YRRWLSERPAVMF
+515 YRRWLSERPAAARG
-528 VRDEAA
+528 RDAAA

-539 GTVSAGGPG
+539 GTVGGPSG
-548 MAAGSP
+548 GSGKVAGSGP
-554 PSGTVAT
+554 SDTVAASGPDKVGVSRSSGTVAA
-561 GGAGMAAG
+561 GAGA
-569 SPPSGTVATGGA
+569 
-581 GTAAGS
+581 
-587 RPSGTVSAGGPGM
+587 
-600 AAGSPPSGTVATGG
+600 
-614 AGMAVRAAGECLPP
+614 
-628 PGADPFGGPP
+628 
-638 LTGDPRSG
+638 
-646 RVTPSGAA
+646 
-654 TAPDRRER
+654 APDRRER
-662 RRLAAAERRRI
+662 RRLAAEERRRI

-701 ADAAVYDEAQ
+701 ADAAVYDDAERPRLHA
-711 RTWLRGLLVRRG
+711 LIVRRG
-723 RLDAEIAEVESLWLE
+723 RLHAEIAEVESLWLE
-738 KSEQLDAVHGSAA
+738 RSEQLDAMHGST
-751 GPPPGAE
+751 PGAAPGME
-758 QHGRDDQM
+758 

>member
-1 MIRLDGVELRRGGTR
+1 MIRLDGVELRRGGAR

-52 EPDRGEVELPA
+52 EPDQGEVELPA

-216 VALVIGGRIS
+216 VALVIDGRVS

-324 GPHVLHEV
+324 GHTVLHEV

-337 PGDRVALLGANGMGK
+337 PGDRVALLGANGTGK
-352 STLMRGMAG
+352 STLMRGIAG

-371 RSPDAKVGY
+371 RSPDAKIGY

-404 GMREQ
+404 GVREQ

-468 ALALALQSYSGA
+468 SLALALQSYSGA

-500 VAGARAAPFE
+500 VAGARTAPFE

-515 YRRWLSERPAVMF
+515 YRRWLSERPAAARG
-528 VRDEAA
+528 RDMAA

-539 GTVSAGGPG
+539 GTVAAGGSDKVSGSSLSDTVAGGGRDKMAGSSPSDTV
-548 MAAGSP
+548 AAGSP
-554 PSGTVAT
+554 DTVKESRSPDVVAT
-561 GGAGMAAG
+561 GGR
-569 SPPSGTVATGGA
+569 GT
-581 GTAAGS
+581 TA
-587 RPSGTVSAGGPGM
+587 RAGGERLPP
-600 AAGSPPSGTVATGG
+600 AGADLLDGP
-614 AGMAVRAAGECLPP
+614 PP
-628 PGADPFGGPP
+628 PGES
-638 LTGDPRSG
+638 RSG
-646 RVTPSGAA
+646 GMTPADAA
-654 TAPDRRER
+654 APDRRER
-662 RRLAAAERRRI
+662 RRLAAEERRRI
-673 APLRREIDSLER
+673 APLRREIDLLER

-701 ADAAVYDEAQ
+701 ADTAVYDDAQ
-711 RTWLRGLLVRRG
+711 RPWLRGLLVRRG
-723 RLDAEIAEVESLWLE
+723 QLDAEIAEVESLWLE

>member
-1 MIRLDGVELRRGGTR
+1 MIRLDGVELRRGGAR

-21 NLAIRRRWKVG
+21 SLVVRRRWKVG

-42 SLFALLLGEL
+42 SLLALLLGEL

-63 GIAVATVAQ
+63 GVTVATVAQ

-85 VSGDPR
+85 VCGDPR

-117 LEAVHGYAAEAA
+117 LEAVHGYAAEAGA
-129 ASRVLRGLGF
+129 NRILRGLGF

-144 PRRLDT
+144 PRPLDT

-163 TLVTP
+163 TLAAP

-216 VALVIGGRIS
+216 VALVAGGRIA
-226 LYTGNYSAFER
+226 LYTGDYSAFER
-237 LRAVEIAHSRRAA
+237 LRAVEIEHSRRAA
-250 DRQRRERARVQ
+250 DRQRRERARIQ

-285 RMQAVAPVPVER
+285 RMRAVAPVPVER
-297 RFAFEFLEPERSPR
+297 RFVFDFLEPERSPR

-324 GPHVLHEV
+324 GHPVLREV
-332 SMALA
+332 SMTLA
-337 PGDRVALLGANGMGK
+337 PGDRVALLGANGTGK
-352 STLMRGMAG
+352 STLMRGIAG

-371 RSPDAKVGY
+371 RSPDAKIGY

-425 TSHVAPLSGGEKTR
+425 TSRIAPLSGGEKTR

-500 VAGARAAPFE
+500 VADARAAPFA

-515 YRRWLSERPAVMF
+515 YRRWLSERPAAARG
-528 VRDEAA
+528 RDAA
-534 GSRPS
+534 ARGRDATARGRDAASGSRPS
-539 GTVSAGGPG
+539 GTVAAGGSG
-548 MAAGSP
+548 KVAGSG
-554 PSGTVAT
+554 PSDAVA
-561 GGAGMAAG
+561 A
-569 SPPSGTVATGGA
+569 SGPDRVEE
-581 GTAAGS
+581 S
-587 RPSGTVSAGGPGM
+587 RPSDTVVVGGRDKVAGSGRSDAVVASGPDRVEESRLSDTVAAGGRDKVEASRSSGM
-600 AAGSPPSGTVATGG
+600 VPA
-614 AGMAVRAAGECLPP
+614 
-628 PGADPFGGPP
+628 
-638 LTGDPRSG
+638 
-646 RVTPSGAA
+646 GAA

-685 RLAALGEE
+685 RLAALEDE
-693 RASIEATL
+693 RASIEAAL
-701 ADAAVYDEAQ
+701 ADAAVYDDAE
-711 RTWLRGLLVRRG
+711 RPRLRALLVRRG

-738 KSEQLDAVHGSAA
+738 RSGQLEAMRGLTAHGPTA
-751 GPPPGAE
+751 GASRE
-758 QHGRDDQM
+758 TE

>member
-1 MIRLDGVELRRGGTR
+1 MIRLAGVELRRGGVK
-16 VLGDA
+16 VLDHA
-21 NLAIRRRWKVG
+21 NLIVRSRQKVG

-42 SLFALLLGEL
+42 SLIALLLGEL
-52 EPDRGEVELPA
+52 ESDRGVVDLPV
-63 GIAVATVAQ
+63 GMAVATVAQ
-72 EAPGGDVPLIDYV
+72 EAPSGNIPLIDYV

-91 IAAIRARLAD
+91 IASIRVRLAD
-101 AGARGDAA
+101 AEAHGDANGQ
-109 AEAAAHAD
+109 AAAHAD
-117 LEAVHGYAAEAA
+117 LEAIHGYAAEAA
-129 ASRVLRGLGF
+129 ASRILRGLGF

-144 PRRLDT
+144 PRRLDA

-216 VALVIGGRIS
+216 VALVGGGRIS

-237 LRAVEIAHSRRAA
+237 LRAVEIEHSRRAA
-250 DRQRRERARVQ
+250 DRQRRERARVR

-285 RMQAVAPVPVER
+285 RMEAVAPVPVER
-297 RFAFEFLEPERSPR
+297 RFTFEFLEPERSPR

-324 GPHVLHEV
+324 GHTVLREV

-337 PGDRVALLGANGMGK
+337 PGDRVALLGANGAGK

-361 RIAPGAGAVE
+361 RIAPAAGAVE
-371 RSPDAKVGY
+371 RSPHAKVGY

-409 EMRDFLGGF
+409 QMRDFLGGF
-418 GFGAAPA
+418 GFGAASA
-425 TSHVAPLSGGEKTR
+425 TGRVAPLSGGEKTR

-445 VLERP
+445 ILERP

-461 LDLDMRQ
+461 LDLDTRQ
-468 ALALALQSYSGA
+468 ALVAALQSFSGA

-500 VAGARAAPFE
+500 VAAGCAVPFE
-510 GDLDD
+510 GDIDD
-515 YRRWLSERPAVMF
+515 YGRWLAERHASSQTFDV
-528 VRDEAA
+528 
-534 GSRPS
+534 
-539 GTVSAGGPG
+539 
-548 MAAGSP
+548 
-554 PSGTVAT
+554 
-561 GGAGMAAG
+561 
-569 SPPSGTVATGGA
+569 
-581 GTAAGS
+581 
-587 RPSGTVSAGGPGM
+587 
-600 AAGSPPSGTVATGG
+600 
-614 AGMAVRAAGECLPP
+614 
-628 PGADPFGGPP
+628 
-638 LTGDPRSG
+638 PRSG
-646 RVTPSGAA
+646 AGGAT
-654 TAPDRRER
+654 TAAARRER
-662 RRLAAAERRRI
+662 RRLLAAERRRA
-673 APLRREIDSLER
+673 APLRREIESLEQ
-685 RLAALGEE
+685 RLGMLSDE
-693 RASIEATL
+693 RASIEAVL
-701 ADAAVYDEAQ
+701 ADGAIYGADERA
-711 RTWLRGLLVRRG
+711 RLHDLLLRRG
-723 RLDAEIAEVESLWLE
+723 EVDAEITTIESIWLE
-738 KSEQLDAVHGSAA
+738 KSEQLDAMHDSGCAA
-751 GPPPGAE
+751 SGGM
-758 QHGRDDQM
+758 Q